1 MVDVIRFNRPRQ
13 ARASVFGLP
22 RNVWA
27 SRLDTLADDRAF
39 VDEDMANMLIW
50 LFHDYLLGRRCP
62 ECGHVFTDLRQEDRC
77 PLCGRAEP
85 DWNL

>member
-1 MVDVIRFNRPRQ
+1 M
-13 ARASVFGLP
+13 FGLP